1 MGNVPLVRLDFG
13 AMKSKYVGESEGN
26 LRKALATIEAIGRCV
41 VLVDEIEKGLA
52 GATQGAA
59 DGGVSADALGALL
72 TWMQERTSQA
82 FIIATANDITQLP
95 PELLRKGR
103 LDELFWVDL
112 PTPTERVQILQ
123 AALRAHG
130 RSFPASVD
138 WNGLAIVT
146 DKFTGAEIAALV
158 PDALFAPSLMASAR
172 WTPTTSCGR
181 ARSDAPGRDRQ
192 GQDHEDARLGQG
204 QGPPCHDPRGG

>member
-1 MGNVPLVRLDFG
+1 
-13 AMKSKYVGESEGN
+13 
-26 LRKALATIEAIGRCV
+26 
-41 VLVDEIEKGLA
+41 VLVDEIEKALS

-82 FIIATANDITQLP
+82 FIIATANDVTQLP

-103 LDELFWVDL
+103 WDELFWVDL
-112 PTPTERVQILQ
+112 PTPAERVQILQ

-130 RSFPASVD
+130 RSFPQSVD
-138 WNGLAIVT
+138 WNGLALVT

-158 PDALFAPSLMASAR
+158 PDAMFAAFADSEREVDANDIVRAAR
-172 WTPTTSCGR
+172 DLTPLAETAKDKIQKMRDWAKGKARPATTPEAAEVVTLKTGR
-181 ARSDAPGRDRQ
+181 ALD
-192 GQDHEDARLGQG
+192 L
-204 QGPPCHDPRGG
+204 